1 MNELEIKTKLD
12 QLSNFQDHRNLLDA
26 DKRNLLEEVKVP
38 EEVQAIVSAGMKNAT
53 EIEMSFIPEIESS
66 IAQEKAELDAVVVPA
81 EIKSALAEIDAKRAA
96 IQARYRAQDA
106 QRREMIAVQKE
117 TIRTEVESA
126 TRGVYTALA
135 ARKAEIEAEFAG
147 KSEAVDENIKKLT
160 EEIKAEVKT
169 LGHSVKGDHY
179 QGVYM
184 NGRITWDTKAMD
196 GYAVG
201 HPEVLF
207 MRKEGEPSVTLRR
220 I

>member
-1 MNELEIKTKLD
+1 VRRDLLE
-12 QLSNFQDHRNLLDA
+12 A
-26 DKRNLLEEVKVP
+26 DKRKLLDEVKTP
-38 EEVQAIVSAGMKNAT
+38 AEVEAVISAGMKK
-53 EIEMSFIPEIESS
+53 MSEVEGSFETTLKELEEAADKK
-66 IAQEKAELDAVVVPA
+66 IALIVVPD
-81 EIKSALAEIDAKRAA
+81 EIKAALAEIDH
-96 IQARYRAQDA
+96 
-106 QRREMIAVQKE
+106 QRMMVNAELVQQQKDIFE
-117 TIRTEVESA
+117 RIRTAKNEIGNSVEA
-126 TRGVYTALA
+126 QTKDVFDALA
-135 ARKAEIEAEFAG
+135 QRKAEIEAEFAG